1 MIYTMMSQKVSAKT
15 VTAMMNTMAVKASAS
30 LSKVVYRARRSKE
43 TVEVACTALEGQQN
57 RCSTCSVHLEEL
69 ASQRQV

>member
-1 MIYTMMSQKVSAKT
+1 MMSQKVSAKT
-15 VTAMMNTMAVKASAS
+15 VTAMMNTVAVKASAS
-30 LSKVVYRARRSKE
+30 AKVVYRARRSKE